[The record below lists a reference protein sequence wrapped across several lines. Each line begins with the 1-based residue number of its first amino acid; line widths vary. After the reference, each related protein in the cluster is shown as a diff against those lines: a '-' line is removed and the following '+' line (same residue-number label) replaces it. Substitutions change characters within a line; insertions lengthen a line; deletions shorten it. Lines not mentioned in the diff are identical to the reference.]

1 MTTRL
6 VDSKPC
12 SARGSNAPPAE
23 DPWADAAKYMRAQ
36 VVRRPYLALL
46 TAGAVGSVLATG
58 LPLRLIARLVRPGI
72 RLACATALAAATQVA
87 RDPPTAA

>member
-23 DPWADAAKYMRAQ
+23 DPWAGAAKSMRAQ
-36 VVRRPYLALL
+36 VAGRPYLALL
-46 TAGAVGSVLATG
+46 AAAAVGSVLARG
-58 LPLRLIARLVRPGI
+58 LPLRLIAGLVRPGI
-72 RLACATALAAATQVA
+72 RLACAAALSAATGVP
-87 RDPPTAA
+87 RDPPTAV